1 MTELEKQYIEKLKEY
16 QKLLIEELDGSV
28 SIAWVHGW
36 RSTNI
41 EAGERLRNE
50 IASLEQQI
58 EAEEDKIFSR
68 ELTIEEI
75 EEIKNSKYNWDE
87 IFYEAKLKNEL
98 HEFRKYMNT
107 RGYPFVCMD
116 SDIDE
121 YLKNRNNG

>member
-87 IFYEAKLKNEL
+87 IFHEAKLKNEL